1 MGLAIAFIIVAANLI
16 VAITIGITPDLFFAF
31 PIAGYVMA
39 AVLGSKGDSA
49 SKELLVFILANSER
63 LQNGETLYYL
73 GSPINMETRLVR
85 YRYCFSYIIATST
98 RSSGLYILGSRQAL
112 RGRLMCIFS
121 TLFAGWWGFP
131 WGPVKTVQS
140 IFVDTVKDGDL
151 SDTVSG
157 FLKRLTAN
165 TEAIFSNIVR

>member
-1 MGLAIAFIIVAANLI
+1 MSDLEIWLI
-16 VAITIGITPDLFFAF
+16 VLLPHVFFALI
-31 PIAGYVMA
+31 IAGFIMA
-39 AVLGSKGDSA
+39 AILGVKGDSA
-49 SKELLVFILANSER
+49 SKELLGFILANSER
-63 LQNGETLYYL
+63 LQNGETLDYL
-73 GSPINMETRLVR
+73 GSPINTETRLVR

-112 RGRLMCIFS
+112 KWRLMCIFS

-140 IFVDTVKDGDL
+140 IFADTVSGGDL

-157 FLKRLTAN
+157 FLKSLTSD
-165 TEAIFSNIVR
+165 TEPVFSNTVRY